1 MSRAV
6 CIHGHFYQPPRENPW
21 LEEIELQD
29 SAYPFHD
36 WNERISAEC
45 YAPNARSRIVD
56 DQGFILRMVSNYERM
71 SFNFGPTVLA
81 WMQHAAPDVYTEI
94 IEADARGAERFDG
107 HGPAIAQA
115 YGHMIMPL
123 ASSRD
128 KVTQVRWGVSD
139 FQHRF
144 GRDPEGM
151 WLPETAVD
159 LETLTAMA
167 DAGIAFTIL
176 EPHQIDAVRG
186 LGEDDW
192 NDVSGGNVDPTMPYR
207 VHLPGDR
214 SIAVFV
220 YDGPVSQG
228 IAFEGLLRDGN
239 VYADRLMGL
248 FGDRDHP
255 QLVNVA
261 TDGETYGHHQRHGDM
276 ALAWALERID
286 ADPDVELTV
295 YGSWLERHPPT
306 HEARIVENTAWSCVH
321 GVDRWRA
328 DCGCASGMR
337 PEWHQRWRAPLRDA
351 LDWLR
356 GEIDPAF
363 ENSGAELFTDPWEAR
378 DAYVGVVLDRSPENV
393 DAFLRTW
400 LGHQPEPDEAI
411 RALRL
416 MELQRHAML
425 MYTSCG
431 WFFDELTGIETV
443 QVIEYA
449 ARAIQLAKDALDLDL
464 EAGFVERLA
473 AAESNL
479 AETPNG
485 RAVYER
491 FVRPTKVTLADV
503 AAHYALVS
511 LFEDVDAD
519 TRVRAF
525 DVVRSDHRIETSGNW
540 SLGTGRARVS
550 SRITRDADDLIFG
563 VLHFGDHNL
572 TAGVRVAGPKR
583 RYRELAERVFAA
595 FERGDLPATLRE
607 LDSFFPSSRYTLA
620 SLFRDERQRIVS
632 QIIQTTVEEVAE
644 QTRSA
649 YESRVPLLR
658 FLASI
663 GVPIPDELVSNARTV
678 LNHELSERLA
688 DPDLDHDHVARLLED
703 AGQIGAAIDRA
714 GLGFELAHTI
724 ERAMSDLEDAP
735 SDIALVERTTGLV
748 DLAHSARIDVDLTA
762 AQNSFYR
769 LKEAVFEELSAR
781 TSGRARR
788 WEAAFR
794 ELAALLKVRI
804 D

>member
-1 MSRAV
+1 MTRAV

-21 LEEIELQD
+21 LEAIELQD

-36 WNERISAEC
+36 WNERITAEC
-45 YAPNARSRIVD
+45 YAPNAQSRIVD
-56 DQGFILRMVSNYERM
+56 DHGYILRMVSNYERM

-81 WMQHAAPDVYTEI
+81 WMEHAAPEVYEQI
-94 IEADARGAERFDG
+94 ISADARGAEQFDG

-115 YGHMIMPL
+115 YGHLIMPL

-128 KVTQVRWGVSD
+128 KETQVIWGVED
-139 FQHRF
+139 FRHRF

-159 LETLTAMA
+159 LETLDAMA
-167 DAGIAFTIL
+167 RSGIRFTIL
-176 EPHQIDAVRG
+176 EPNQISAVREIG
-186 LGEDDW
+186 DDEW
-192 NDVSGGNVDPTMPYR
+192 SDVSGGQVDPTMPYM
-207 VHLPGDR
+207 VSLPEGR
-214 SIAVFV
+214 SIAVFA

-248 FGDRDHP
+248 FDDRERP
-255 QLVNVA
+255 QIVNVA

-286 ADPDVELTV
+286 QDPDVELTV

-306 HEARIVENTAWSCVH
+306 HEATIVENTAWSCVH

-363 ENSGAELFTDPWEAR
+363 EDAGSQVFADPWGAR
-378 DAYVGVVLDRSPENV
+378 DAYIAPMLDRTSV
-393 DAFLRTW
+393 DVFLQTW
-400 LGHQPEPDEAI
+400 LTVPPDTETTVH
-411 RALRL
+411 ALRL
-416 MELQRHAML
+416 MELQRHAMS

-431 WFFDELTGIETV
+431 WFFDELSGIETV
-443 QVIEYA
+443 QVIQYA
-449 ARAIQLAKDALDLDL
+449 ARAIELAKQALDLDL
-464 EAGFVERLA
+464 EAGFVDRLSH
-473 AAESNL
+473 AESNI
-479 AETPNG
+479 AEVPNG

-491 FVRPTKVTLADV
+491 HVRPAKVTLSDV

-511 LFEDVDAD
+511 LFDDIEDQA
-519 TRVRAF
+519 RVRAF
-525 DVVRSDHRIETSGNW
+525 DIVRTEHRSAVSGTW
-540 SLGTGRARVS
+540 RLGTGRVEVTSRV
-550 SRITRDADDLIFG
+550 TRGSEDLIYG

-572 TAGVRVAGPKR
+572 AAGVKPAGPPR
-583 RYRELAERVFAA
+583 RYRELTERVYAP
-595 FERGDLPATLRE
+595 FEQGDLPSTLRE
-607 LDSFFPSSRYTLA
+607 LDAFFRPHRYTLA

-632 QIIQTTVEEVAE
+632 EIIASTVEDVAE

-663 GVPIPDELVSNARTV
+663 GVPLPGELTSTARTV
-678 LNHELSERLA
+678 LNHELSQRLS
-688 DPDLDHDHVARLLED
+688 DPDLDHEHVSRLLED
-703 AGQIGAAIDRA
+703 AAQIGVTLDRE

-724 ERAMSDLEDAP
+724 ESSLIELEETP
-735 SDIALVERTTGLV
+735 SDITLIERSAALV
-748 DLAHSARIDVDLTA
+748 DLAESARLEVDLTA
-762 AQNSFYR
+762 AQNIFYR
-769 LKEAVFEELSAR
+769 LKESVFEEMRAR

-788 WEAAFR
+788 WESSFR
-794 ELAALLKVRI
+794 ELGAALTVRV